1 MSRNNQPHTALD
13 QLHADLRLIAHHE
26 ELAQDASKEL
36 NDLMGDEAF
45 FDWRDENRE
54 AWQTM
59 TWTQIYH
66 QVEAKISELNE
77 LAAYMARY
85 NVECTCCL
93 PEQTCA
99 ADRHL
104 EAAYDD
110 RTELPY

>member
-13 QLHADLRLIAHHE
+13 QLAVDLHMAE
-26 ELAQDASKEL
+26 NYEALAQDASADL

-66 QVEAKISELNE
+66 QVEAKISELHD

-85 NVECTCCL
+85 NVDHEPVTNL
-93 PEQTCA
+93 VMEV
-99 ADRHL
+99 D
-104 EAAYDD
+104 
-110 RTELPY
+110 

>member
-13 QLHADLRLIAHHE
+13 QLYQDLRREAIHE

-45 FDWRDENRE
+45 FDWRDENRV

-66 QVEAKISELNE
+66 QVEAKISELHD

-85 NVECTCCL
+85 NVDHEPVTNL
-93 PEQTCA
+93 VMEV
-99 ADRHL
+99 D
-104 EAAYDD
+104 
-110 RTELPY
+110 

>member
-1 MSRNNQPHTALD
+1 MSNPHIHTALD
-13 QLHADLRLIAHHE
+13 QLRVDLRLIAQHE
-26 ELAQDASKEL
+26 ELAQAASIEL

-85 NVECTCCL
+85 NVDHEPVANL
-93 PEQTCA
+93 VM
-99 ADRHL
+99 
-104 EAAYDD
+104 EAF
-110 RTELPY
+110 

>member
-13 QLHADLRLIAHHE
+13 QLAVDLRLIAQHE

-85 NVECTCCL
+85 NVDHEPVTNL
-93 PEQTCA
+93 VM
-99 ADRHL
+99 
-104 EAAYDD
+104 EAF
-110 RTELPY
+110 